1 MTITVFVFFAMS
13 MLFQKDTQAT
23 QLQFVRNS
31 DETATHNAANQRDY
45 LFQNEAGNPEYQ
57 WQITQWQEPWAKPT
71 GGTETIDSLINPND
85 VTQIL
90 NDTGTQSGYIYSW
103 TTYTWIILTG
113 WTTGV
118 QTIQNTGTTT
128 TGNGD
133 CTTPRNE
140 KVNNNDFVLAYQQ
153 RKDVNTICN
162 IEKRVCTNGVLWWSF
177 EQRSCKEDVVYVY
190 QKAEVIS
197 YNQKV
202 LNEYIQ
208 PNAPINSWADFNND
222 GKINTTE
229 KPTTS
234 RWTTNNPVST
244 TPAVHQTTTTTKASC
259 TTPRGQTVK
268 HGQFVKAYKSSR
280 GFIDV
285 ACEVEIRA
293 CVNGKLKGT
302 FMNPSCTFNNTSY
315 TEYLKAWSPTSSTG
329 FLFFERIKK
338 TLKFGK

>member
-1 MTITVFVFFAMS
+1 MTTVILTFFAMA
-13 MLFQKDTQAT
+13 MLFQKEWGNTE
-23 QLQFVRNS
+23 LQFIRNS

-57 WQITQWQEPWAKPT
+57 WQITQWQEPWVEPT
-71 GGTETIDSLINPND
+71 WPAENIDSLINPD
-85 VTQIL
+85 EAEQIITAT
-90 NDTGTQSGYIYSW
+90 TGTMLSGTQQTGTIYSG
-103 TTYTWIILTG
+103 IIMTG
-113 WTTGV
+113 TNTP
-118 QTIQNTGTTT
+118 TNTGSL
-128 TGNGD
+128 D
-133 CTTPRNE
+133 CTTPRKE
-140 KVNNNDFVLAYQQ
+140 VIKNNDFVLAYQQ

-162 IEKRVCTNGVLWWSF
+162 IEKRVCTNGVLWWTF

-208 PNAPINSWADFNND
+208 PNAPVNEWADFNNE

-229 KPTTS
+229 TPTTS
-234 RWTTNNPVST
+234 RWTTNNPVT
-244 TPAVHQTTTTTKASC
+244 TKPTTSQTTTTKANCS
-259 TTPRGQTVK
+259 TPRGQTVK

-285 ACEVEIRA
+285 PCEVEIRA

-302 FMNPSCTFNNTSY
+302 FTNAKCTVNNTSY
-315 TEYLKAWSPTSSTG
+315 TEYLKAWSPTASTG